1 MLDRYFGLSE
11 HQTNFRREVLAGLTT
26 FLTMAY
32 IIFVQ
37 PAILSGSLL
46 GRATGLDFGAVM
58 TATCLAAALATGIMA
73 LYARLPIAQAPGM
86 GENFFFVVS
95 LLPAAGDWINARVKA
110 GELAA
115 GTTTPWQIGL
125 GVIFI
130 SAILFL
136 LLSLIG
142 VREMLL
148 AAISPSMRNGIAVG
162 IGLFIAF
169 IGLENAGL
177 IVAAP
182 GTGVRL
188 APRLASPDLAV
199 FFFGL
204 LLTAGLHARRIR
216 GAMLWGILASTLLA
230 LVLLHTLGR
239 PEPARA
245 AASKPGAAASR
256 LATDFAR
263 AERSVLAHGPVSLP
277 PSLRPTLL
285 RMDLRHALSWSMA
298 PFILMFLF
306 MNLFD
311 TLGTLIGV
319 SQQAGLLV
327 ENRIPRLRQALV
339 SDAVG
344 TAAGAALGTSTVVS
358 FIESAAGVA
367 QGGRTGLTAL
377 VAALLFLVALLFSP
391 LVALIG
397 SYPPITAPVLVVI
410 GSMMMQGVT
419 RLDWSNGAEAI
430 PAFLIVI
437 GIPLSYSIADGLALG
452 FVAYPIVKL
461 LAGQG
466 RDVKWL
472 MYLVAV
478 VLAAFFIFVRSAAS

>member
-1 MLDRYFGLSE
+1 
-11 HQTNFRREVLAGLTT
+11 
-26 FLTMAY
+26 
-32 IIFVQ
+32 
-37 PAILSGSLL
+37 
-46 GRATGLDFGAVM
+46 
-58 TATCLAAALATGIMA
+58 
-73 LYARLPIAQAPGM
+73 M
-86 GENFFFVVS
+86 GENFFFVFP
-95 LLPAAGDWINARVKA
+95 LLPAAGAWIAARVKA
-110 GELAA
+110 GDLAA
-115 GTTTPWQIGL
+115 GATTPWQIGL

-136 LLSLIG
+136 VLSLIG

-148 AAISPSMRNGIAVG
+148 EAISPSMRNGIAVG

-169 IGLENAGL
+169 IGLKNAGV
-177 IVAAP
+177 IVTSE
-182 GTGVRL
+182 TGVRL
-188 APRLASPDLAV
+188 NPRLASPDLAV

-216 GAMLWGILASTLLA
+216 GAILWGILASTLLS
-230 LVLLHTLGR
+230 LVLLHALAR
-239 PEPARA
+239 PEPAGGA
-245 AASKPGAAASR
+245 APKPGAAASR
-256 LATDFAR
+256 LLTDFAH
-263 AERSVLAHGPVSLP
+263 AEKNVLASGPVALP
-277 PSLRPTLL
+277 PSLRPTFL
-285 RMDLRHALSWSMA
+285 RMDLRHALNWYMA
-298 PFILMFLF
+298 PLILMFLF

-319 SQQAGLLV
+319 SEQAGLV
-327 ENRIPRLRQALV
+327 VDNRIPRVRQALV

-377 VAALLFLVALLFSP
+377 VVAVLFLAALPLGP
-391 LVALIG
+391 LVALVG

-410 GSMMMQGVT
+410 GSMMMRGVT

-437 GIPLSYSIADGLALG
+437 GIPLTYSIADGLALG

-472 MYLVAV
+472 MYVLAV
-478 VLAAFFIFVRSAAS
+478 VLAAYFILVRPVGA

>member
-1 MLDRYFGLSE
+1 MLDRFFRISE
-11 HQTNFRREVLAGLTT
+11 HQTTFRREVLAGLTT

-37 PAILSGSLL
+37 PAILSGRSLNQV
-46 GRATGLDFGAVM
+46 TGLDFGAVM

-95 LLPAAGDWINARVKA
+95 LLPAARDWIAHAKP
-110 GELAA
+110 GDLAA

-136 LLSLIG
+136 LLSLLG
-142 VREMLL
+142 VREVLL

-177 IVAAP
+177 IVADP

-188 APRLASPDLAV
+188 TPRLASPDLVV

-204 LLTAGLHARRIR
+204 LVTAGLHARRIR

-230 LVLLHTLGR
+230 LVLLHTLWR
-239 PEPARA
+239 PGPADA
-245 AASKPGAAASR
+245 VPKPGAAASR
-256 LATDFAR
+256 LTTDFAP
-263 AERSVLAHGPVSLP
+263 AERNVLTHGPVSLP
-277 PSLRPTLL
+277 PSLRPTFL
-285 RMDLRHALSWSMA
+285 RMDLRHALNWSMA

-319 SQQAGLLV
+319 SQQAGLV
-327 ENRIPRLRQALV
+327 VDNRIPRLRQALV

-377 VAALLFLVALLFSP
+377 VVALLFLAALP
-391 LVALIG
+391 LGPLAALIG
-397 SYPPITAPVLVVI
+397 SYPPITAPALVVI

-452 FVAYPIVKL
+452 FIAYPIVKL

-466 RDVKWL
+466 RDVKWP
-472 MYLVAV
+472 MYVVAV
-478 VLAAFFIFVRSAAS
+478 VLAAYFILVRSAAS

>member
-1 MLDRYFGLSE
+1 MLDRYFGLSK
-11 HQTNFRREVLAGLTT
+11 HQTTFRTEVLAGLTT

-37 PAILSGSLL
+37 PAILSGSLF
-46 GRATGLDFGAVM
+46 GKPTGLDFGAVM
-58 TATCLAAALATGIMA
+58 TATCLAAALATGIMG

-86 GENFFFVVS
+86 GENFFFVFS
-95 LLPAAGDWINARVKA
+95 LLPAASVWITARAKA
-110 GELAA
+110 GDLTV

-125 GVIFI
+125 GVIFV

-162 IGLFIAF
+162 IGLFMAF
-169 IGLENAGL
+169 IGLENAGV
-177 IVAAP
+177 IVTDP

-188 APRLASPDLAV
+188 NPRLASPDLIV

-216 GAMLWGILASTLLA
+216 GAILWGILAATLLS
-230 LVLLHTLGR
+230 LVLLYALSR
-239 PEPARA
+239 LEPAGGG
-245 AASKPGAAASR
+245 ASKPGAAASR
-256 LATDFAR
+256 LLTDFAH
-263 AERSVLAHGPVSLP
+263 AEKNVLAKGPVALP
-277 PSLRPTLL
+277 PSLRPTFL
-285 RMDLRHALSWSMA
+285 RMDLRHALTWSMA

-319 SQQAGLLV
+319 REQAGLV
-327 ENRIPRLRQALV
+327 VDNRIPRVRQALV

-377 VAALLFLVALLFSP
+377 VTALLFLVALLFSP

-437 GIPLSYSIADGLALG
+437 GIPLTYSIADGLALG
-452 FVAYPIVKL
+452 FIAYPIVKL

-472 MYLVAV
+472 MYVIAV
-478 VLAAFFIFVRSAAS
+478 VLAAYFILVRSAAA

>member
-1 MLDRYFGLSE
+1 MLDRYFGLSK
-11 HQTNFRREVLAGLTT
+11 HQSTLRTEVLAGLTT

-37 PAILSGSLL
+37 PAILSGSLS
-46 GRATGLDFGAVM
+46 GKATGLDFGAVM

-86 GENFFFVVS
+86 GENFFFVLS
-95 LLPAAGDWINARVKA
+95 LLPAASAWIDARAKA
-110 GELAA
+110 GDLTVA
-115 GTTTPWQIGL
+115 TTTPWQIGL

-136 LLSLIG
+136 VLSLVG

-148 AAISPSMRNGIAVG
+148 AAISPSMRSGIAVG

-169 IGLENAGL
+169 IGLQNAGV
-177 IVAAP
+177 IVTDP

-188 APRLASPDLAV
+188 NPRLASPDLIV

-216 GAMLWGILASTLLA
+216 GAILWGILAATLLS
-230 LVLLHTLGR
+230 LVLLHAISR
-239 PEPARA
+239 PEPAG

-256 LATDFAR
+256 LSTDFAR
-263 AERSVLAHGPVSLP
+263 AEKNVLTKGPVALP
-277 PSLRPTLL
+277 PSLRPTLC
-285 RMDLRHALSWSMA
+285 RMDIRHALNWSMA

-319 SQQAGLLV
+319 TEQAGLV
-327 ENRIPRLRQALV
+327 VDNRIPRVRQALV

-377 VAALLFLVALLFSP
+377 VVALLFLVALLFSP

-397 SYPPITAPVLVVI
+397 SYPPITAPTLVVI
-410 GSMMMQGVT
+410 GSMMMRGVT

-437 GIPLSYSIADGLALG
+437 GIPLTYSIADGLALG
-452 FVAYPIVKL
+452 FIAYPIIKL

-466 RDVKWL
+466 REVKWL
-472 MYLVAV
+472 MYVIAV
-478 VLAAFFIFVRSAAS
+478 VLAAYFILVRSAAA

>member
-1 MLDRYFGLSE
+1 
-11 HQTNFRREVLAGLTT
+11 
-26 FLTMAY
+26 
-32 IIFVQ
+32 
-37 PAILSGSLL
+37 
-46 GRATGLDFGAVM
+46 
-58 TATCLAAALATGIMA
+58 
-73 LYARLPIAQAPGM
+73 
-86 GENFFFVVS
+86 
-95 LLPAAGDWINARVKA
+95 
-110 GELAA
+110 
-115 GTTTPWQIGL
+115 
-125 GVIFI
+125 
-130 SAILFL
+130 
-136 LLSLIG
+136 
-142 VREMLL
+142 
-148 AAISPSMRNGIAVG
+148 
-162 IGLFIAF
+162 
-169 IGLENAGL
+169 
-177 IVAAP
+177 
-182 GTGVRL
+182 
-188 APRLASPDLAV
+188 
-199 FFFGL
+199 
-204 LLTAGLHARRIR
+204 
-216 GAMLWGILASTLLA
+216 
-230 LVLLHTLGR
+230 
-239 PEPARA
+239 
-245 AASKPGAAASR
+245 
-256 LATDFAR
+256 
-263 AERSVLAHGPVSLP
+263 
-277 PSLRPTLL
+277 
-285 RMDLRHALSWSMA
+285 MDLRHALSWSMA